1 MKFPYWSLLRPTMS
15 ALHQLWSVVVF
26 SMTETKKYL
35 KMVQEFLKLTKYV
48 NILSFPMEG
57 ANSVQTTTTMAK
69 FRKKF

>member
-1 MKFPYWSLLRPTMS
+1 MHEISILVSTKAYNVRFAST
-15 ALHQLWSVVVF
+15 VVVF

-35 KMVQEFLKLTKYV
+35 EMAQEFLKLTKYV

>member
-1 MKFPYWSLLRPTMS
+1 MHEISILVSTKAYNVRFAST
-15 ALHQLWSVVVF
+15 VVVF

-35 KMVQEFLKLTKYV
+35 KMAQEFLKLTKYV

-69 FRKKF
+69 FRKNF